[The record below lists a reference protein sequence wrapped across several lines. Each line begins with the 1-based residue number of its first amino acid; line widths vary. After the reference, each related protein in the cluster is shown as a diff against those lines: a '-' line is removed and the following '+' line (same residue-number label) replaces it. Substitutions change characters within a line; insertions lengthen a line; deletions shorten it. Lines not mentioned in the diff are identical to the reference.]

1 MDREDIIKLAREA
14 HLEALSQG
22 KGMHVWHGD
31 AFISDVQDFCVRF
44 AALVAAAEREACA
57 RLCDQMFHDWCNQ
70 AFEDEDEA
78 CRNKPDAEDCKKAIR
93 ARGNT

>member
-1 MDREDIIKLAREA
+1 MDREDITRMAKEA

-31 AFISDVQDFCVRF
+31 AFMSDVQDFCVRF

-57 RLCDQMFHDWCNQ
+57 AVCCDMI
-70 AFEDEDEA
+70 
-78 CRNKPDAEDCKKAIR
+78 DAEYKTGKVDHNEMAWTQACANAIR
-93 ARGNT
+93 ARGDQ

>member
-44 AALVAAAEREACA
+44 AALVAEHEREACA
-57 RLCDQMFHDWCNQ
+57 KLAEEPYEFTS
-70 AFEDEDEA
+70 EEA
-78 CRNKPDAEDCKKAIR
+78 HRIAAAIR
-93 ARGNT
+93 ERGK